1 MGGTSDVTVEEA
13 KASLLAEAD
22 LNEGQVS
29 KMMEEAEPVTVV
41 GPPSLLSEPQRM
53 TLNEVID
60 LLEDMD
66 MDASTR
72 PYGPI
77 LITDEDGN
85 ETMAALVPIELAQGV
100 GWCAPSP

>member
-13 KASLLAEAD
+13 KASIARA
-22 LNEGQVS
+22 
-29 KMMEEAEPVTVV
+29 EEAKAALPV
-41 GPPSLLSEPQRM
+41 EPQRM
-53 TLNEVID
+53 TMSEVFD
-60 LLEDMD
+60 FLEDMD
-66 MDASTR
+66 ADASTR

-77 LITDEDGN
+77 LITDEGGG